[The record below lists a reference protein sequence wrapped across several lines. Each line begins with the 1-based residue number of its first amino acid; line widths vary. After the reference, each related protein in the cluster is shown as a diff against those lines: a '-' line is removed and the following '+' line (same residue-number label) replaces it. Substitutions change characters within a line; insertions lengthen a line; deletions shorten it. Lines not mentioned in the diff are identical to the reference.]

1 MLWQQGLELM
11 QIIVPWG
18 FFVCLVGFFFL
29 FLFTL
34 KTIVQSSVFTLEEE
48 QTSVLFDV
56 CTS

>member
-1 MLWQQGLELM
+1 MAAGIGINADYSSLG
-11 QIIVPWG
+11 V
-18 FFVCLVGFFFL
+18 FCLVGCFL
-29 FLFTL
+29 VLFTL